1 MKTMPPE
8 GELRQP
14 PISCDPVSMG
24 TWLKAI
30 RVHQWAKNLLIFV
43 PLLAAHDL
51 SITTKWREGAVGF
64 ICFSLGASAIYLIN
78 DVVDRD
84 VDSQHPTKKFR
95 AIASGQIKPRIAILI
110 SIFLLLA
117 ALLTGTTLN
126 RDFELT
132 LVFYLVLTFAYSF
145 YLKNIAIVD
154 VIALT
159 LFYVVRVIAGANATH
174 IQLSFWLLGF
184 SIFIFL
190 SLGFAKRYSE
200 LANAIAAG
208 EETVSKRGYRNAD
221 APIILILGVSA
232 GYAALV
238 ILALYLNTDLV
249 QGLYARP
256 QYIWALVPVI
266 AFWVNWMWL
275 NAYRGEMDEDP
286 VLYAIKEK
294 ASLITVGVAALVLIA
309 SSIH

>member
-8 GELRQP
+8 DELRQP
-14 PISCDPVSMG
+14 PFSCDPVSMG

-51 SITTKWREGAVGF
+51 SITSKWREALVGF
-64 ICFSLGASAIYLIN
+64 TCFSLGASAIYLIN
-78 DVVDRD
+78 DVVDRNE
-84 VDSQHPTKKFR
+84 DSQHPSKRFR
-95 AIASGQIKPRIAILI
+95 AIASGAIKPGIAIFISLI
-110 SIFLLLA
+110 LLIA
-117 ALLTGTTLN
+117 ALFIGAFLT
-126 RDFELT
+126 RDFEIT
-132 LVFYLVLTFAYSF
+132 LIFYLVLTIAYSF
-145 YLKNIAIVD
+145 YLKRVAIVD

-159 LFYVVRVIAGANATH
+159 LFYVVRVIAGANATN

-200 LANAIAAG
+200 LVNAIADG
-208 EETVSKRGYRNAD
+208 VETGSKRGYQNAD

-249 QGLYARP
+249 QGLYAHPR
-256 QYIWALVPVI
+256 YIWALVPVVT
-266 AFWVNWMWL
+266 FWVNWIWL
-275 NAYRGEMDEDP
+275 CAYRGEMNEDP
-286 VLYAIKEK
+286 VLFALQEKSSLFTAI
-294 ASLITVGVAALVLIA
+294 AAAAVLIV
-309 SSIH
+309 SSVH